1 LAGRRI
7 SMARKRVTSGMR
19 PTGSIHLGNLL
30 GALNNWVRLQDE
42 YDCFYFIVDWHAL
55 TTPGGGGAV
64 GFENVGDLTRNVHEM
79 AVDWLSAGLDP
90 DKCSIF
96 VQSHV
101 PEVAELHLLFSMI
114 TPLGWLERNP
124 TYKDM
129 VQGYKI
135 ENPSLGLLGYPTLQ
149 AADILAYKGDFVP
162 VGKDQEAHV
171 NMTRDLGQRFNS
183 LYGKEVFPIT
193 EALLT
198 EVPKVPGLDGV
209 DKKMSKS
216 SGNYIATNLSAEETT
231 KKIRT
236 MFTDPVKIR
245 KDDPGHPDGCVVYAF
260 HGIYSRPELETIRA
274 ECESGARGCVSCKM
288 ELAERMNAALEPIRE
303 RRAELEADP
312 GRVREILAA
321 GADRAGAIAKETMR
335 EVREVMNIPTRESV

>member
-1 LAGRRI
+1 MG
-7 SMARKRVTSGMR
+7 RKRVTSGMR

-30 GALNNWVRLQDE
+30 GALQNWTRLQEE

-55 TTPGGGGAV
+55 TTPGGEGAV
-64 GFENVGDLTRNVHEM
+64 GFENVGDLTSNVRQM
-79 AVDWLSAGLDP
+79 AIDWISAGLDP

-149 AADILAYKGDFVP
+149 SADILLYKGDYVP
-162 VGKDQEAHV
+162 VGRDQEAHV
-171 NMTRDLGQRFNS
+171 NMTRDLAQRFNS
-183 LYGKEVFPIT
+183 LYGRDVFPIT
-193 EALLT
+193 ETLLT
-198 EVPKVPGLDGV
+198 EVPKVPGLDSV

-216 SGNYIATNLSAEETT
+216 SGNYIAISDTEEEVV
-231 KKIRT
+231 KKVKS

-245 KDDPGHPDGCVVYAF
+245 RDDPGHPEGCVVYAF
-260 HGIYSRPELETIRA
+260 HGIYSRSELDTIRA
-274 ECESGARGCVSCKM
+274 ECESGERGCVQCKTA
-288 ELAERMNAALEPIRE
+288 LAGRMNEALAPIRE
-303 RRAELEADP
+303 KRAELEANP

-321 GADRAGAIAKETMR
+321 GADTAGAIARKTME
-335 EVREVMNIPTRESV
+335 EVREVMNIPARGRV

>member
-1 LAGRRI
+1 
-7 SMARKRVTSGMR
+7 MAKKRVTSGMR

-30 GALNNWVRLQDE
+30 GALDNWVRLQEE

-55 TTPGGGGAV
+55 TTPGGGNAV
-64 GFENVGDLTRNVHEM
+64 GFENVGNLSANVHEM
-79 AVDWLSAGLDP
+79 AIDWISAGLDP
-90 DKCSIF
+90 GKCSIF

-129 VQGYKI
+129 VRGYKI
-135 ENPSLGLLGYPTLQ
+135 ENPSYGLLGYPTLQ
-149 AADILAYKGDFVP
+149 SADILVYKGEFVP
-162 VGKDQEAHV
+162 VGKDQEAHI
-171 NMTRDLGQRFNS
+171 NMTRDLAQRFNS
-183 LYGKEVFPIT
+183 LYGTDVFPIT
-193 EALLT
+193 QALLT

-209 DKKMSKS
+209 DRKMSKS
-216 SGNYIATNLSAEETT
+216 SGNYIATNLSARETT

-260 HGIYSRPELETIRA
+260 HGIFNRVELEVIRS
-274 ECESGARGCVSCKM
+274 ECEKGERGCVDCKM
-288 ELAERMNAALEPIRE
+288 QLAEKMNAVLEPIRD
-303 RRAELEADP
+303 RRTKLEADP
-312 GRVREILAA
+312 KLVREILGA
-321 GADRAGAIAKETMR
+321 GADSARAIAKETIK
-335 EVREVMNIPTRESV
+335 EVREVMNIPTRENV

>member
-1 LAGRRI
+1 MAG
-7 SMARKRVTSGMR
+7 KRVTSGMR

-30 GALNNWVRLQDE
+30 GALDNWVRLQEE

-55 TTPGGGGAV
+55 TTPGGGDAV
-64 GFENVGDLTRNVHEM
+64 GFENVGDLSANVHGM
-79 AVDWLSAGLDP
+79 AIDWISAGLDP
-90 DKCSIF
+90 DKCSMF

-149 AADILAYKGDFVP
+149 SADILVYKGEFVP

-171 NMTRDLGQRFNS
+171 NMTRDLAQRFNS
-183 LYGKEVFPIT
+183 LYGRDVFPIT
-193 EALLT
+193 QALLT
-198 EVPKVPGLDGV
+198 DVPKVPGLDGV
-209 DKKMSKS
+209 DRKMSKS
-216 SGNYIATNLSAEETT
+216 SGNYIATSLSADETT

-260 HGIYSRPELETIRA
+260 HGIYNRA
-274 ECESGARGCVSCKM
+274 EQSVIRSECEKGERGCVDCKM
-288 ELAERMNAALEPIRE
+288 QLSEKMNAALEPIRD
-303 RRAELEADP
+303 RRVELEADP
-312 GRVREILAA
+312 ERVREILGA
-321 GADRAGAIAKETMR
+321 GADSARSIAMDTMR
-335 EVREVMNIPTRESV
+335 EIREVMNIPTRENV